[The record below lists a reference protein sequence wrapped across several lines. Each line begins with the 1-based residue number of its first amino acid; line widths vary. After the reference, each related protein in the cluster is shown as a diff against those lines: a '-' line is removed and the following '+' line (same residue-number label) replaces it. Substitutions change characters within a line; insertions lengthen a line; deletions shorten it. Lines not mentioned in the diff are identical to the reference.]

1 MSESDL
7 PSFHV
12 RLPPRLKERLQASK
26 GSNSLNREIVERLEQ
41 TFEDPDFTYE
51 LAKIFRPLMRTLSEE
66 DQKTLMMLTA
76 AVIAVLAKGR
86 PRKGR

>member
-12 RLPPRLKERLQASK
+12 RLPPRLKEQLQAAK
-26 GSNSLNREIVERLEQ
+26 RGNSLNREIVERLEQ

-66 DQKTLMMLTA
+66 DKKTLMMLA
-76 AVIAVLAKGR
+76 AGVIAILAKGR
-86 PRKGR
+86 PPKRR